1 MHVQPTSSLSV
12 QSFQK
17 SQRSQS
23 AALQSRS
30 GISSRSGGA
39 IEASSQAASFRIQDS
54 DLEEKLQEISRFRG
68 AVDAAIQTGREVEPH
83 LSLIE

>member
-12 QSFQK
+12 KGFQK

-30 GISSRSGGA
+30 GVSSRSSGA
-39 IEASSQAASFRIQDS
+39 IEASSQTSGFRIQDS
-54 DLEEKLQEISRFRG
+54 DLEAQLQEISRFRG

>member
-12 QSFQK
+12 QGFQK
-17 SQRSQS
+17 TQRSQS

-30 GISSRSGGA
+30 GISSRSGA
-39 IEASSQAASFRIQDS
+39 IEASSHTSGFRIQDS